1 MGACINSILDD
12 CSFQIVYQFLVI
24 SAHFRCGES
33 LAHVFSSP
41 EVQSY
46 LFGESGPS
54 REWQGDI
61 SAGNSEE
68 GVHAVILLGK
78 GYY

>member
-12 CSFQIVYQFLVI
+12 CSLQIVYQFLVI
-24 SAHFRCGES
+24 SVHFRCGES

-46 LFGESGPS
+46 LFGDSEAQAESGKEIFLPGTL
-54 REWQGDI
+54 RKVRMQ
-61 SAGNSEE
+61 
-68 GVHAVILLGK
+68 
-78 GYY
+78 